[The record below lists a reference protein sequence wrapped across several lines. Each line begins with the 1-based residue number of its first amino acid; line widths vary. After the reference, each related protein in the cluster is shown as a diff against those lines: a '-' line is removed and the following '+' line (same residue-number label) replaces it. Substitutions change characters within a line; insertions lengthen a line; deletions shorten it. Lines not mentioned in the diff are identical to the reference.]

1 MDYITKRGFPYL
13 SMAFEI
19 ALDNVNWLV
28 DAQKEQNNVYLAE
41 NRINKTYKS
50 RYTSMMREIKN
61 LYSRA
66 KQDMKNNSEEDKKEY
81 QNNLTPDQLDYYTK
95 ELLDILKHH
104 MPSLLEHTIFEGVF
118 Y

>member
-1 MDYITKRGFPYL
+1 
-13 SMAFEI
+13 
-19 ALDNVNWLV
+19 
-28 DAQKEQNNVYLAE
+28 
-41 NRINKTYKS
+41 
-50 RYTSMMREIKN
+50 
-61 LYSRA
+61 
-66 KQDMKNNSEEDKKEY
+66 MKNNSEEDKKEY